1 MGLAQCLKGE
11 KAEGVKNLQKA
22 KELGDAQADD
32 LIEKYSK

>member
-1 MGLAQCLKGE
+1 LSQCLKGD
-11 KAEGVKNLQKA
+11 KSEGLKNLQKA